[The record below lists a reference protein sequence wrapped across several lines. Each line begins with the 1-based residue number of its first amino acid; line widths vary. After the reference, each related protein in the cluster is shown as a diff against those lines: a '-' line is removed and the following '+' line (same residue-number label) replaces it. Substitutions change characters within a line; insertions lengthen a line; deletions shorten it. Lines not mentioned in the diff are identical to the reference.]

1 MFELAAALA
10 LVYTIIFGVTKGY
23 HKEGGGGVVAF
34 LAMYVI
40 AFIVIAATIAV
51 FEYVAGQKLLGRH
64 GPICSNPIIQTMS
77 FGSERLLFPKAVVQT
92 A

>member
-10 LVYTIIFGVTKGY
+10 LVYTIIFGVSKGY

-40 AFIVIAATIAV
+40 AFVVIAATLAV
-51 FEYVAGQKLLGRH
+51 FEYV
-64 GPICSNPIIQTMS
+64 T
-77 FGSERLLFPKAVVQT
+77 
-92 A
+92 

>member
-40 AFIVIAATIAV
+40 AFVVIAATFA
-51 FEYVAGQKLLGRH
+51 FFDYVTG
-64 GPICSNPIIQTMS
+64 
-77 FGSERLLFPKAVVQT
+77 
-92 A
+92 

>member
-1 MFELAAALA
+1 MALSSARIKVGLVTFPTRLPGMFELAAALA
-10 LVYTIIFGVTKGY
+10 LVYTIIFGVSKGY

-51 FEYVAGQKLLGRH
+51 FEYV
-64 GPICSNPIIQTMS
+64 T
-77 FGSERLLFPKAVVQT
+77 
-92 A
+92 